1 MIKNNYYKFVSGHY
15 YCRSNFI
22 GWYMGFLGVFFA
34 IPLATLVKA
43 VLSAW
48 PSNNEFPEQQKC
60 ESISIPLGY
69 GALF

>member
-1 MIKNNYYKFVSGHY
+1 
-15 YCRSNFI
+15 
-22 GWYMGFLGVFFA
+22 MGFLGVFFA

-48 PSNNEFPEQQKC
+48 PSNNEFPEQKKC